1 MVALHKNLQG
11 KKYKIIKYIQLV
23 LIKKQKTKN
32 KKQKQHYCLAERPNL
47 RALVVPLYT
56 TRGDTPRGS

>member
-11 KKYKIIKYIQLV
+11 KKYKIIKYIHLV
-23 LIKKQKTKN
+23 LIKKKN
-32 KKQKQHYCLAERPNL
+32 KKKQKQHYSLAERPNL